1 MSSRRT
7 KIVLASVAALALSA
21 AAAHGVPVT
30 FHEKRANTDW
40 TYAGFGMYHNG
51 TGSIALTGVGGPVA
65 KAYLYWGGVTNSTDP
80 AANATVTFNGNTVTG
95 THLGFSGDIENGT
108 TNSQGYRAD
117 VSSLVSGNGTYTLAN
132 FYKPGVAD
140 VNGVSLYV
148 FFDDGNAAN
157 NRDVYLLDGF
167 DANINNSFD
176 APGISFTASGVQYAG
191 GTARLVMS
199 MAGGQD
205 DARDG
210 DFELNGSP
218 FLPVPP
224 LEDTFVG
231 QSVPSNAPFPDYN
244 RYDVM
249 PFDIT
254 SYLVVGGNT
263 LTLSHTLG
271 TDLLALHAAA
281 IDVPTVVPEPAG
293 LALLGVGGLGLLRR
307 RRKLLPR
314 AA

>member
-1 MSSRRT
+1 MKSRLT
-7 KIVLASVAALALSA
+7 VVTIAAALSISA
-21 AAAHGVPVT
+21 DTRGVPVT

-40 TYAGFGMYHNG
+40 AYAGFGMYGDG
-51 TGSIALTGVGGPVA
+51 TGNIMLSGIGGPVA
-65 KAYLYWGGVTNSTDP
+65 RAYLYWGGVTNSTDP
-80 AANATVTFNGNTVTG
+80 AANATVTFGGHTVTG
-95 THLGFSGDIENGT
+95 THLGFSGDIHDGT
-108 TNSQGYRAD
+108 SSSHGYRAD
-117 VSSLVSGNGTYTLAN
+117 VTSLVNGNGTYSLAN
-132 FYKPGVAD
+132 FYKPGVATAD
-140 VNGVSLYV
+140 GVSLYV

-157 NRDVYLLDGF
+157 NRDVYLLDGI
-167 DANINNSFD
+167 DANINNPFD
-176 APGISFTASGVQYAG
+176 GPGIGFAATGVQYGG

-210 DFELNGSP
+210 AFQLNGSP

-224 LEDTFVG
+224 LEDTFAG

-254 SYLVVGGNT
+254 PYLTIGSNT
-263 LTLSHTLG
+263 LALSHTLD

-281 IDVPTVVPEPAG
+281 IDVPAVPEPATLSLPVAGG
-293 LALLGVGGLGLLRR
+293 LALFRR
-307 RRKLLPR
+307 RRR
-314 AA
+314 